1 MLSTTGKGLPYVFV
15 DRRPSSQSAR
25 REVSPV
31 NWPAI
36 DIELDFAQPWYT
48 PLAVFLNAYV
58 DPRHGSKFL
67 IIVPGL
73 QKGAP
78 ASTIA

>member
-31 NWPAI
+31 WPAI
-36 DIELDFAQPWYT
+36 DIELDLVQPWYT

-58 DPRHGSKFL
+58 DPCHGSKFL